1 MEHVRLQK
9 ISKAIKNLEA
19 ALELYAKRRKADE
32 LPFLTVCKA
41 VEVLMEYLWKE
52 FKARVEAEGLFAAS
66 PKEAVRQAATI
77 GLIDEPDKWIA
88 IVLARNDSVHDYFGI
103 PEAEYVRLAQDLVQR
118 SKSIEW

>member
-9 ISKAIKNLEA
+9 ISKAAKNLES
-19 ALELYAKRRKADE
+19 ALELYANRRKTDE
-32 LPFLTVCKA
+32 IPFLAVCKT

-52 FKARVEAEGLFAAS
+52 FKSRVEAEGLFAAS
-66 PKEAVRQAATI
+66 PKEAVRQAAAI

-103 PEAEYVRLAQDLVQR
+103 PETEYVRLAHDLVQR
-118 SKSIEW
+118 SKRIEW